1 MNFVLNLL
9 SDNSGGLGP
18 PVSTTPDDSTNI
30 GLGIAILCTIL
41 GVVALIV
48 FIGYIIHFAKK
59 SKNDTT
65 QTNAIKT
72 AMQKSDET
80 DLNLVLSS
88 NEYEIISVYRKL
100 GEQFG
105 EQAQKDFT
113 AIGKNMLQESE
124 KNKND

>member
-1 MNFVLNLL
+1 M
-9 SDNSGGLGP
+9 
-18 PVSTTPDDSTNI
+18 
-30 GLGIAILCTIL
+30 
-41 GVVALIV
+41 VALIV
-48 FIGYIIHFAKK
+48 FIGYIVHFAKK
-59 SKNDTT
+59 SKNDTSL
-65 QTNAIKT
+65 TNSIKT
-72 AMQKSDET
+72 EMQKSDEN
-80 DLNLVLSS
+80 DLNLVISS